1 MLGLRCWIVFG
12 LVGIRVFVVVVVVV
26 VVDWLVI
33 LIRLSSCDCCSRSDR
48 KKYTGCWENI

>member
-12 LVGIRVFVVVVVVV
+12 FVGIRVFVVVVV

-33 LIRLSSCDCCSRSDR
+33 LIRLSSCVYCSRSDR
-48 KKYTGCWENI
+48 KKYFGCWENI